1 MNRRDFILTTA
12 ASVAGFLVTA
22 GTAWANKAETKI
34 EVPES
39 AVKGSE
45 ITIKMTVAHSSNSF
59 LHYTEWV
66 WVQVNGK
73 EVARWNY
80 SSGNLPEGATFTK
93 EIPYKVEDALEIK
106 AKANCNLHG
115 SAGEASAKVA
125 MKE

>member
-1 MNRRDFILTTA
+1 MNRRDFILTSA
-12 ASVAGFLVTA
+12 ASVAGLLVTA

-39 AVKGSE
+39 AAKGSE
-45 ITIKMTVAHSSNSF
+45 ITIKLTVAHSSNSF
-59 LHYTEWV
+59 LHYTEWL

-80 SSGNLPEGATFTK
+80 SSGNLPEGAAFTK
-93 EIPYKVEDALEIK
+93 EIRYRVEGALEIK

-115 SAGEASAKVA
+115 SAGEASARVA
-125 MKE
+125 VKE

>member
-1 MNRRDFILTTA
+1 MNRRDFILTSA
-12 ASVAGFLVTA
+12 AFVAGFLGPG

-39 AVKGSE
+39 AAKGSE
-45 ITIKMTVAHSSNSF
+45 IAIKMTVTHSSNSF
-59 LHYTEWV
+59 LHYTEWL

-73 EVARWNY
+73 EIARWNY
-80 SSGNLPEGATFTK
+80 SSGNLPEGAAFTK
-93 EIPYKVEDALEIK
+93 EVQYKVESALEIK
-106 AKANCNLHG
+106 AKASCNLHG